1 MSDVKISVESNFE
14 KALSFASDLIQ
25 IPSLSGREGEV
36 AKRLWDEME
45 TLGFEQLRVDEV
57 GNVIGVI
64 PGGGQAPPIMF
75 NCHLDVVAEG
85 DHSEWDY
92 EPFGGLMSGGFLHGR
107 GSMDIK
113 GPLAL
118 QTYVAASMK
127 GQSRGD
133 LIVAHTVFE
142 ECGGWG
148 MEHLM
153 ESKIVEPALV
163 IIGEATDGDIC
174 IGHRG
179 RAEVEITVTGLA
191 GHASVPERA
200 KNPIDL
206 IPDIVA
212 GIEEIKRD
220 QKIDSILGAST
231 VVATSLEVLP
241 ESRNVIP
248 DRLTVVLD
256 WRVLPEMNQG
266 QMIQQVRDAI
276 TRQIGSNLEGF
287 EVKVATAAETQ
298 CSYSGLQRER
308 DSFTPGF
315 LMDPND
321 PLVQVAAS
329 AVGKQGKEGPA
340 DVRPW
345 AFATDGGWTKGV
357 FGIPTLGFAPGKEH
371 FAHTNT
377 ERLDIED
384 ARWSFHKY
392 PDLVLALQN
401 YLSSSNIV

>member
-1 MSDVKISVESNFE
+1 MKTSVEPNFE
-14 KALSFASDLIQ
+14 NALSFASDLIR
-25 IPSLSGREGEV
+25 IPSLSGKEREV

-45 TLGFEQLRVDEV
+45 ALGFEQMKVDEV
-57 GNVIGVI
+57 GNVMGVI
-64 PGGGQAPPIMF
+64 PGEGQAPPIMF

-92 EPFGGLMSGGFLHGR
+92 APLGGDISGGFLHGR

-118 QTYVAASMK
+118 QTHVAASMR

-153 ESKIVEPALV
+153 ESKIIEPALV
-163 IIGEATDGDIC
+163 IIGEATNGDIC

-179 RAEVEITVTGLA
+179 RAEIEITVTGLA
-191 GHASVPERA
+191 SHASAPERA
-200 KNPIDL
+200 RNPIDL
-206 IPDIVA
+206 LPGVVA
-212 GIEEIKRD
+212 GIEDVKGNQEID
-220 QKIDSILGAST
+220 PVLGVST

-248 DRLTVVLD
+248 DRMTVVLD
-256 WRVLPEMNQG
+256 WRILPQMDQEQMVRQVL
-266 QMIQQVRDAI
+266 DAI
-276 TRQIGSNLEGF
+276 TRQVGCDLDGF
-287 EVKVATAAETQ
+287 DIKVATAIETQ
-298 CSYSGLQRER
+298 TSYTGVKRER

-315 LMDPND
+315 LMNPRD
-321 PLVQVAAS
+321 PLVRAAAS
-329 AVGKQGKEGPA
+329 AVGKRGKEGPA
-340 DVRPW
+340 DIRPW
-345 AFATDGGWTKGV
+345 AFATDGGWTRGV
-357 FGIPTLGFAPGKEH
+357 FGIPTLGFAAGEES

-377 ERLDIED
+377 ERLQIED
-384 ARWSFHKY
+384 ARWSFNRH
-392 PDLVLALQN
+392 PDLVLAVQDQ
-401 YLSSSNIV
+401 LSSSNID